1 MILHETLSPHVR
13 PFYSNISWNC
23 PVHVNLGRLFFVIS
37 ILHFVLCPTSHTSL
51 SLALI
56 KRHLCFVSFLE
67 NFPPVDIPVMPVFTC
82 AWLKPENI
90 LPPRK
95 IFDPEPFSTL
105 HPLRGKVSDDQT
117 LLPSKI
123 LTQNGN
129 ISSQNQLKLYLKSS
143 TWNSST
149 RSWQALTLPDTW
161 LGCLLLWEVW
171 STNHENRTFRWT
183 LTSPITSSQ
192 LGQNEPTASK
202 RLYYG
207 LTAYWLIMAD
217 SHLISH
223 QIKILLDDSVFPQP
237 PTTSRATDS

>member
-1 MILHETLSPHVR
+1 
-13 PFYSNISWNC
+13 
-23 PVHVNLGRLFFVIS
+23 
-37 ILHFVLCPTSHTSL
+37 
-51 SLALI
+51 
-56 KRHLCFVSFLE
+56 
-67 NFPPVDIPVMPVFTC
+67 MPVPTC

-90 LPPRK
+90 LSTRE
-95 IFDPEPFSTL
+95 IFDQETFSTL
-105 HPLRGKVSDDQT
+105 QPPRGKVSDDQT
-117 LLPSKI
+117 LLPSKWHHQFAESI
-123 LTQNGN
+123 EIVPEKLH
-129 ISSQNQLKLYLKSS
+129 LKNS
-143 TWNSST
+143 TWNLST
-149 RSWQALTLPDTW
+149 RSWQALTLLDTW

-217 SHLISH
+217 SLLISH

>member
-1 MILHETLSPHVR
+1 
-13 PFYSNISWNC
+13 
-23 PVHVNLGRLFFVIS
+23 
-37 ILHFVLCPTSHTSL
+37 
-51 SLALI
+51 
-56 KRHLCFVSFLE
+56 
-67 NFPPVDIPVMPVFTC
+67 MPGPTC
-82 AWLKPENI
+82 AWPKPENI
-90 LPPRK
+90 LSSRE
-95 IFDPEPFSTL
+95 IFDQETFSTL
-105 HPLRGKVSDDQT
+105 HPLRGKFSDDQK
-117 LLPSKI
+117 LLPSKW
-123 LTQNGN
+123 QH
-129 ISSQNQLKLYLKSS
+129 QFAKFYLKNS
-143 TWNSST
+143 TWNSSS
-149 RSWQALTLPDTW
+149 RSRQALTLPDTW
-161 LGCLLLWEVW
+161 LSCLLLWEVW